1 MPRIASENYS
11 FLPRLKVD
19 KLVGPFATQQSQ
31 SVILFGDS
39 YAESQDFP
47 APPYFGDTL
56 SISLYRFVLGNFG
69 TSFNVVRNA
78 GISGNTAEMMLAR
91 YDTDVKPF
99 KSEWVF
105 FNCGVNDF
113 YGFGYSANKVFGEVV
128 QILDKLIADGRRV
141 MMTNCAPQI
150 STRSGFTAAK
160 STQCAIYN
168 RLIADYVKTISGVVL
183 VDIYSELLDW
193 NDTTNAGALP
203 QFFGSDG
210 IHLSVLGTI
219 KCAKA
224 INQRL
229 LPFASYGLIQSVSP
243 LDLGIGG
250 AESIL
255 AGTAGSNNTGSS
267 GSVATGWT
275 SRRASGSNGDVVCS
289 KLSPVGQRQTITLIG
304 TNGDSRYRLNNDL
317 DTEFAA
323 HVGKTVTTTIRG
335 RCRTT
340 SGGVH
345 LKEFVLKLYLFDNT
359 TITNAT
365 NGTAYS
371 GYSPLA
377 DHPFDTGEF
386 VVTLRDIVIP
396 SPLGDS
402 GIYVE
407 LLLNSVAGGVVELD
421 IYGVDI
427 REA

>member
-1 MPRIASENYS
+1 MPRIANQNYS
-11 FLPRLKVD
+11 YLPRLKVD

-39 YAESQDFP
+39 YAESQDFTP
-47 APPYFGDTL
+47 APYFGDTL

-69 TSFNVVRNA
+69 NSFNVVRNA
-78 GISGNTAEMMLAR
+78 GVSGNTAEMMLAR
-91 YDTDVKPF
+91 YDTDVKPYQ
-99 KSEWVF
+99 SEWVF
-105 FNCGVNDF
+105 FNAGVNDF
-113 YGFGYSANKVFGEVV
+113 YGFGYTAEKVFADVV
-128 QILDKLIADGRRV
+128 QILERLIADGRRV
-141 MMTNCAPQI
+141 LMTNCAPQV

-168 RLIADYVKTISGVVL
+168 RMIADYVKTISGVVL

-193 NDTTNAGALP
+193 ADTTNAGALTK
-203 QFFGSDG
+203 FFGSDG

-219 KCAKA
+219 QCAQA
-224 INQRL
+224 INERL
-229 LPFASYGLIQSVSP
+229 LPFASYGLSQTVSP
-243 LDLGIGG
+243 LDLGVGG
-250 AESIL
+250 SESIL
-255 AGTAGSNNTGSS
+255 VGTGGANNTGST

-275 SRRASGSNGDVVCS
+275 SRRASGANGDVVCS
-289 KLSPVGQRQTITLIG
+289 KLSPVGQRQTITLIA

-323 HVGKTVTTTIRG
+323 YIGKTVTTTIRG

-345 LKEFVLKLYLFDNT
+345 LKEFVLKLYLFDGT
-359 TITNAT
+359 TIQNST

-377 DHPFDTGEF
+377 DSSFDTGEF
-386 VVTLRDIVIP
+386 VVTLRDITIP
-396 SPLGDS
+396 SPLSDS

-427 REA
+427 REV